1 MKVSIYRLFG
11 AAVALDLAA
20 LVIAFSL
27 RHAKH
32 GAGEIVGSI
41 AWFTLLADALLV
53 IVLAAASLLHA
64 FRSRGIAGP
73 DRPLVHHNRRSSL

>member
-1 MKVSIYRLFG
+1 MKVLIYRLL
-11 AAVALDLAA
+11 AAAAALDLFA
-20 LVIAFSL
+20 LALAFSL

-64 FRSRGIAGP
+64 FRNRRIEGTHQ
-73 DRPLVHHNRRSSL
+73 PLVHLNRRSSP